1 MMVYLISVLIKI
13 YLPIFLLLAWGTFGI
28 RPSWGI
34 TQIGV
39 KLYGKDLNPL

>member
-1 MMVYLISVLIKI
+1 LRILQVKEQRGVIRGQKL
-13 YLPIFLLLAWGTFGI
+13 LPEMDVMLLH
-28 RPSWGI
+28 WGI